1 MRAVSA
7 ERGYLGDKVLVT
19 WIVRGDDGKDVPVVF
34 LHDVEDDRS
43 LLLDGRPE
51 LKEHGVVVLGKKK
64 QKNRGQKNKDEPRMC
79 TVA

>member
-1 MRAVSA
+1 MCAPVSA
-7 ERGYLGDKVLVT
+7 ECRYLGDKVLVT

-51 LKEHGVVVLGKKK
+51 LKEHGVVVLEFEKKK
-64 QKNRGQKNKDEPRMC
+64 KRKRDKRTQMS
-79 TVA
+79 